1 MLFRTLIYAPLM
13 GIGGFIKVLSQSDNS
28 MSWIIG
34 IAVTAILFIV
44 ITLFIIAMPK
54 FKALQK
60 LIDKVNLV
68 SREILTGLP
77 VIRAFNTEKREEQRF
92 DDANKDLTKVNLFV
106 NRAMSLMMPI
116 LMFIMNSISLLIV
129 WIGASKVDN
138 GTIQVGNMMAF
149 IQYTMQIVISFLF
162 ISMLSIILP
171 RASVSANRINEI
183 LDTDE
188 DIKESD
194 KTKLLNSDKKGL
206 VEFKNVSFR
215 YPDGEEEVLSDIT
228 FTAKPGETT
237 AIIGS
242 TGSR

>member
-1 MLFRTLIYAPLM
+1 
-13 GIGGFIKVLSQSDNS
+13 
-28 MSWIIG
+28 
-34 IAVTAILFIV
+34 
-44 ITLFIIAMPK
+44 MPK

-60 LIDKVNLV
+60 MIDKVNLV
-68 SREILTGLP
+68 AREILTGTP
-77 VIRAFNTEKREEQRF
+77 VIRAFNTEEREEGRF
-92 DDANKDLTKVNLFV
+92 DEANKDLTKINLFV
-106 NRAMSLMMPI
+106 NRAMSLMMPA

-129 WIGASKVDN
+129 WVGASGVDN

-149 IQYTMQIVISFLF
+149 IQYTMQIVMSFLF

-188 DIKESD
+188 VIKESEKTQQLNKD
-194 KTKLLNSDKKGL
+194 KQGL

-237 AIIGS
+237 AIIGR